1 MALER
6 ETYDLFLSLKEDI
19 TLTIQMAKNE
29 SNNKRL
35 QNTLNTITTRL
46 QKLRS
51 NITKLIQMDKAKAIE
66 GQTKLKDY

>member
-1 MALER
+1 
-6 ETYDLFLSLKEDI
+6 
-19 TLTIQMAKNE
+19 MAKNE

-35 QNTLNTITTRL
+35 QKTLNTITTRL

>member
-1 MALER
+1 MER

-35 QNTLNTITTRL
+35 QKTLNTITTRL